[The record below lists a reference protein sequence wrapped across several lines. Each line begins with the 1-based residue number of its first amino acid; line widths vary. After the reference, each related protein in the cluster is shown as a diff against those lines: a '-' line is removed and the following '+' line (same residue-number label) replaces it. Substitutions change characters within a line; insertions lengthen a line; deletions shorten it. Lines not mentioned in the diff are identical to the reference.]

1 MHPSARGAGRQG
13 DRSRLTDPADVE
25 FALGALLG
33 SASRDAVFRVTLA
46 ARLPCAPTVGE
57 LVGAIYGNP
66 GRARLVRRLIEAY
79 FLLDP
84 PVPASG
90 RTSG

>member
-1 MHPSARGAGRQG
+1 MHLLAGRQG
-13 DRSRLTDPADVE
+13 DRNRLTDPADVE

-33 SASRDAVFRVTLA
+33 SASRDAAFRAALA
-46 ARLPCAPTVGE
+46 GRLPPAPTVGE
-57 LVGAIYGNP
+57 LVGAIYGSP
-66 GRARLVRRLIEAY
+66 IRAPARLAHRLMVAY

-90 RTSG
+90 QTGC

>member
-1 MHPSARGAGRQG
+1 MRPSARQG

-33 SASRDAVFRVTLA
+33 SASRDAAFRAALA
-46 ARLPCAPTVGE
+46 ARLPSAPTVGE
-57 LVGAIYGNP
+57 LVGAIYGDP
-66 GRARLVRRLIEAY
+66 VRAPARLAHRLIEAY

-84 PVPASG
+84 AIPASG
-90 RTSG
+90 KTHG

>member
-1 MHPSARGAGRQG
+1 MHPLASRQG
-13 DRSRLTDPADVE
+13 NRLTDPADVE

-33 SASRDAVFRVTLA
+33 SASRDAAFRAALA
-46 ARLPCAPTVGE
+46 ARLPPAPTVGE

-66 GRARLVRRLIEAY
+66 VRAPARLAHRLMEAY

-90 RTSG
+90 QSGC